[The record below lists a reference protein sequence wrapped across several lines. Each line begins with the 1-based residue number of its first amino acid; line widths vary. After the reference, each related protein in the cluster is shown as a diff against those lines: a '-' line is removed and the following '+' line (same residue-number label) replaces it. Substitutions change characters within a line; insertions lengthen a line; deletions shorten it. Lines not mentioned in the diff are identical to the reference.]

1 MAILIALTAAAL
13 GVLVAFVLP
22 VLSFIRATRAASEA
36 AALRARLAALEAQ
49 LTDVLASRHAAEAS
63 AVAPQA
69 ATPPASEDTGA
80 PPTVIPPPM
89 PAEPPP
95 AQTPAEPS
103 FAPPAPLSPI
113 PDQAPAAF
121 ANATS
126 PADRGE
132 RGDSGQE
139 PGTTIGLE
147 EVIGGR
153 LLLYVGA
160 VAVVLGAAFFLKY
173 AFDREWITETM
184 RVVLGAIAGTGLV
197 AGGLRLGRSG
207 YGLYGQVLTGGGL
220 AVLYL
225 AAYAAFGFYGLI
237 GSAPAFALLTA
248 VTACTALLADRQ
260 SSQPMAFMAT
270 GGGFLTPFLVGG
282 STDAQVTLFSYVIVL
297 ILGTL
302 YLARRREW
310 PLLNVFSYALTIVT
324 VAAWADAFYSRA
336 KYLRTEFFLTAFCAL
351 FLVALAHA
359 RRLGT
364 FGSRVA
370 ALVLVSA
377 PLLYHT
383 VSLGILAPHG
393 AAFLVYLIALTV
405 IGIGWATGH
414 AAPGIRLLLWFIV
427 FLPLLA
433 WIDVHQTRT
442 WLAPSLAALGAV
454 FALHLLAQ
462 MDRLT
467 RRDGRLGA
475 ADLLLVHLNG
485 LGLFTGVYILLERQ
499 AVEWVAAVGA
509 LLVAVHVAIAAWLR
523 TRYFPAA
530 LHALAVAFALLAA
543 TVGVELDG
551 AWLTAA
557 WAAEG
562 AAVISISLRLE
573 RDWFRAAGAVLM
585 MVAAGRWI
593 VLSVLQPVPAAF
605 QLFAN
610 EPTALGVWLI
620 LLLYLLAWLHRSR
633 GYPHTI
639 AALVVSASVATVILL
654 TTQNQAYWEIRGASY
669 ADASFASQL
678 ALSLVWALY
687 GGILIAIGIRLG
699 YTPIRYT
706 AIALFGLTVVKVFLA
721 DLAGLQ
727 GIYRV
732 LGLLAVGTILLV
744 VSFLYQRR
752 KLAAPVSDPSRSA

>member
-1 MAILIALTAAAL
+1 MTLLIALSAAAL

-49 LTDVLASRHAAEAS
+49 LAEMLASRRPSEAS
-63 AVAPQA
+63 AASPET
-69 ATPPASEDTGA
+69 ATPPVPEDAGPLT
-80 PPTVIPPPM
+80 TVIPPPL
-89 PAEPPP
+89 PAEPLLSQ
-95 AQTPAEPS
+95 APAEPS
-103 FAPPAPLSPI
+103 FAPSAPFSAV
-113 PDQAPAAF
+113 PDHAPAAF
-121 ANATS
+121 ATATS
-126 PADRGE
+126 AKDQAARADGP
-132 RGDSGQE
+132 QE
-139 PGTTIGLE
+139 PGATIGLE
-147 EVIGGR
+147 EAIGGR

-184 RVVLGAIAGTGLV
+184 RVVLGALAGAGLV

-207 YGLYGQVLTGGGL
+207 YDLYGQVLTGGGL

-297 ILGTL
+297 VLGTL

-324 VAAWADAFYSRA
+324 VAAWTDAFYSRA
-336 KYLRTEFFLTAFCAL
+336 KYLRTELFLTAFCVL
-351 FLVALAHA
+351 FLVALSHA
-359 RRLGT
+359 RRMGT
-364 FGSRVA
+364 VGARVA

-377 PLLYHT
+377 PLLYHA
-383 VSLGILAPHG
+383 VSLGMLAPHG

-405 IGIGWATGH
+405 IGIGWTAGH
-414 AAPGIRLLLWFIV
+414 AVPGIRLLLWFV
-427 FLPLLA
+427 VVLPLLA

-462 MDRLT
+462 FDRLT

-475 ADLLLVHLNG
+475 ADLLLIHLNG
-485 LGLFTGVYILLERQ
+485 LGLFAGIYILLERQ
-499 AVEWVAAVGA
+499 AVEWVSVAGV
-509 LLVAVHVAIAAWLR
+509 LLVAVHVAVAAWLR
-523 TRYFPAA
+523 GRHVPAA
-530 LHALAVAFALLAA
+530 LNALAVAFALLAA
-543 TVGVELDG
+543 TVGVEFEG

-562 AAVISISLRLE
+562 AAVMWIGLRLE
-573 RDWFRAAGAVLM
+573 SHWFRAAGAGLLV
-585 MVAAGRWI
+585 VAVGRWI

-610 EPTALGVWLI
+610 EPTALGVWFI
-620 LLLYLLAWLHRSR
+620 LLLYLLAWLHRSH
-633 GYPHTI
+633 GYPRTI

-687 GGILIAIGIRLG
+687 GGVLIAIGIRLG

-706 AIALFGLTVVKVFLA
+706 AIALFGLTVIKVFLA
-721 DLAGLQ
+721 DLSGLE

-752 KLAAPVSDPSRSA
+752 KSGLPVSDASRSA

>member
-1 MAILIALTAAAL
+1 MVILIALTAAAL
-13 GVLVAFVLP
+13 GLLVAFVLP

-49 LTDVLASRHAAEAS
+49 LAELLASHRAPEAS
-63 AVAPQA
+63 AAPR
-69 ATPPASEDTGA
+69 TGTSPPSEDIG
-80 PPTVIPPPM
+80 PLPTVTPPPM
-89 PAEPPP
+89 AAEPPP
-95 AQTPAEPS
+95 LQTPVEPS
-103 FAPPAPLSPI
+103 YAPPPPLGPVL
-113 PDQAPAAF
+113 DQDAAF

-126 PADRGE
+126 GTEQGE
-132 RGDSGQE
+132 RAEGRQE
-139 PGTTIGLE
+139 PGETIGLE
-147 EVIGGR
+147 EAIGAR

-184 RVVLGAIAGTGLV
+184 RVVLGALAGAGLV

-310 PLLNVFSYALTIVT
+310 PLLNVFSYVLTIVT

-336 KYLRTEFFLTAFCAL
+336 KYLRTELFLTAFCAL
-351 FLVALAHA
+351 FLIALAHA

-364 FGSRVA
+364 VGARVA

-383 VSLGILAPHG
+383 ASLGILAPHG

-405 IGIGWATGH
+405 IGIGWAAGH
-414 AAPGIRLLLWFIV
+414 TAPAIRLLLWFLV
-427 FLPLLA
+427 FLPLVA

-462 MDRLT
+462 LDRLT

-475 ADLLLVHLNG
+475 SDLLLIHLNG
-485 LGLFTGVYILLERQ
+485 LGLFVGVHVLLERQ
-499 AVEWVAAVGA
+499 DVEWVPLVGIS
-509 LLVAVHVAIAAWLR
+509 LVAVHVAVAAWLR
-523 TRYFPAA
+523 SRHVPAA

-543 TVGVELDG
+543 TVGIELDG

-562 AAVISISLRLE
+562 AAVMWIGLRLA
-573 RDWFRAAGAVLM
+573 RDWFRAAGAALM
-585 MVAAGRWI
+585 ILAAGRWI

-639 AALVVSASVATVILL
+639 AALLVCASVATVILL

-678 ALSLVWALY
+678 ALSLVWAIY
-687 GGILIAIGIRLG
+687 GGILIAVGIRLG
-699 YTPIRYT
+699 YSPIRYT

-732 LGLLAVGTILLV
+732 LGLLAVGAILLV

-752 KLAAPVSDPSRSA
+752 KTPSPVSDPTRSA

>member
-1 MAILIALTAAAL
+1 LQAAA
-13 GVLVAFVLP
+13 
-22 VLSFIRATRAASEA
+22 E
-36 AALRARLAALEAQ
+36 
-49 LTDVLASRHAAEAS
+49 
-63 AVAPQA
+63 
-69 ATPPASEDTGA
+69 PAYA
-80 PPTVIPPPM
+80 PPLPLG
-89 PAEPPP
+89 PALDE
-95 AQTPAEPS
+95 E
-103 FAPPAPLSPI
+103 
-113 PDQAPAAF
+113 PAAF
-121 ANATS
+121 AKATS
-126 PADRGE
+126 ETEQERAEDR
-132 RGDSGQE
+132 QE
-139 PGTTIGLE
+139 PGDTIGLE
-147 EVIGGR
+147 EAIGAR

-184 RVVLGAIAGTGLV
+184 RVVLGALAGAALV

-207 YGLYGQVLTGGGL
+207 YGPYGQVLTGGGL

-225 AAYAAFGFYGLI
+225 AAYAAFGFYELI

-260 SSQPMAFMAT
+260 ASQPMAFMAT

-310 PLLNVFSYALTIVT
+310 SLLNVFSYALTIVT
-324 VAAWADAFYSRA
+324 IAAWADAFYSRA
-336 KYLRTEFFLTAFCAL
+336 KYLRTELFLTAFCVL
-351 FLVALAHA
+351 FLIALAHA

-364 FGSRVA
+364 VGARVA
-370 ALVLVSA
+370 AVVLVSA

-405 IGIGWATGH
+405 IGIGWAAGH
-414 AAPGIRLLLWFIV
+414 VATGIRLLLWFLV
-427 FLPLLA
+427 FLPLVA
-433 WIDVHQTRT
+433 WIDVHQTRI

-462 MDRLT
+462 LDRLT

-475 ADLLLVHLNG
+475 PDLLLVHLNG
-485 LGLFTGVYILLERQ
+485 LGLFVGVYVLLERQ
-499 AVEWVAAVGA
+499 DMDWVPVAGL
-509 LLVAVHVAIAAWLR
+509 LLVAVHVAVAAWLR
-523 TRYFPAA
+523 SRHVPAA

-543 TVGVELDG
+543 TVGVKLDG

-562 AAVISISLRLE
+562 MAVMWIGLRLA
-573 RDWFRAAGAVLM
+573 RDWFRAAGAALI
-585 MVAAGRWI
+585 MVAGGRWI

-620 LLLYLLAWLHRSR
+620 LLLYLLAWLHRSQR
-633 GYPHTI
+633 YPHST
-639 AALVVSASVATVILL
+639 AALLVCASAATVILL

-678 ALSLVWALY
+678 ALSLVWAIY
-687 GGILIAIGIRLG
+687 GGILIAVGIHLS
-699 YTPIRYT
+699 YSPIRYT

-732 LGLLAVGTILLV
+732 LGLLAVGGILLV

-752 KLAAPVSDPSRSA
+752 KSPAPASDPSRSA